1 MQKQNAKTKKYESSD
16 DEEEE
21 GDDDDMD
28 EKVENV
34 EEEKDEDEDEEEM
47 DEEEESKDDDPLK
60 SIKGFKAMVVKALID
75 NEMDQKRACKMEIID
90 FLNLL
95 KIFNDIGVHFK

>member
-21 GDDDDMD
+21 GDDDEMD

-47 DEEEESKDDDPLK
+47 DEEESKDDDPLK

-75 NEMDQKRACKMEIID
+75 NERDQKRACKMENID

>member
-1 MQKQNAKTKKYESSD
+1 
-16 DEEEE
+16 
-21 GDDDDMD
+21 MD

-34 EEEKDEDEDEEEM
+34 EEEKEEEDDDDEEEM
-47 DEEEESKDDDPLK
+47 DEEESKDDNPVK
-60 SIKGFKAMVVKALID
+60 SIKAFKAMVVKALID
-75 NEMDQKRACKMEIID
+75 NEMDQKRACKMEIMD

>member
-21 GDDDDMD
+21 GDDDNLD

>member
-21 GDDDDMD
+21 GDDDNLD

-47 DEEEESKDDDPLK
+47 DEEESKDDDPLK
-60 SIKGFKAMVVKALID
+60 SIKGFKAIVVKALID